1 LGGSGASARIWAR
14 YVLVSPLKPPGPH
27 PGSMLNSNDNN
38 ENKATKAMKQLK
50 TRNHHKSTSS
60 KNQTKW
66 PKQYGEGRKDKEIVE
81 DGLY

>member
-1 LGGSGASARIWAR
+1 
-14 YVLVSPLKPPGPH
+14 
-27 PGSMLNSNDNN
+27 MLNSNDNN

>member
-1 LGGSGASARIWAR
+1 MYWFLRS
-14 YVLVSPLKPPGPH
+14 SPQTH
-27 PGSMLNSNDNN
+27 IQSSMLNSNDNN